1 VGDRYVHEKLT
12 SDGLRLGGEQS
23 GHILFLDHAPT
34 GDGMLTAILTLA
46 AVQQSGRDLAE
57 WQEALPM
64 YPQLLKNV
72 RVRDKQALIK
82 HPSLL
87 EAVAQAETRLEGR
100 GRVNVRPS
108 GTEPLVRVMVEGPEE
123 MVEPVCDELVALVE
137 RLDRTGEGEMGG
149 EGEKKQSQER

>member
-1 VGDRYVHEKLT
+1 
-12 SDGLRLGGEQS
+12 
-23 GHILFLDHAPT
+23 
-34 GDGMLTAILTLA
+34 
-46 AVQQSGRDLAE
+46 
-57 WQEALPM
+57 
-64 YPQLLKNV
+64 V